1 MAMTGAILSR
11 AWRWPELPKCPLL
24 TICVD
29 ACLIVVHLP
38 SRHQRRETGLGG
50 LGRVRASMRGP
61 NLAPLPTA
69 PAVRGGVAKTSC
81 RAGAPEHPRPVGG
94 APSPRLR
101 RAQAVRGRAGGGAPT
116 HPRPVGGAPSPR
128 LRRAQAVRGR
138 AGGGAP
144 THLRP
149 VGAAPSPR
157 QAPCPGGPRSRRG
170 RRSNTIGLCRSGALA
185 ATGAMLRRSAV
196 APGAALLHLR
206 PVGAAPSPRMR
217 RAQAVRGRAGG
228 GAPTGRRQTRRARAA
243 RLGAS
248 WAGPR

>member
-61 NLAPLPTA
+61 NLAALPTA

-170 RRSNTIGLCRSGALA
+170 RRPGTRGKEA
-185 ATGAMLRRSAV
+185 AGEAWIRR
-196 APGAALLHLR
+196 
-206 PVGAAPSPRMR
+206 R
-217 RAQAVRGRAGG
+217 RAERPA
-228 GAPTGRRQTRRARAA
+228 RARRPAHSRRHPSTARACAAA
-243 RLGAS
+243 RRWGAR
-248 WAGPR
+248 PR